1 MGRWSKVAH
10 EGIKTKADRPM
21 DVQDFREIVEADSF
35 QPFVIKTKAGKVHS
49 INHQSDIWLPDAYQS
64 TAVLAI
70 KGKGIMLLDIRAI
83 EEVQFEH
90 DIAAFN

>member
-1 MGRWSKVAH
+1 
-10 EGIKTKADRPM
+10 M
-21 DVQDFREIVEADSF
+21 DVQDFREIAEADDF
-35 QPFVIKTKAGKVHS
+35 RPFIIKTKAGKAHA

-83 EEVQFEH
+83 AEVQFEH
-90 DIAAFN
+90 DIAVFN